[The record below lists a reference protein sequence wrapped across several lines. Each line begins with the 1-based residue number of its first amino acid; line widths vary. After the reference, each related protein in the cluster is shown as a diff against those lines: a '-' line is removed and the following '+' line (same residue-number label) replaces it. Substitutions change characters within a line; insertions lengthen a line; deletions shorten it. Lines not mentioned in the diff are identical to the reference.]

1 MSGVAQMV
9 PPLGHAVPR
18 SFLAALLAL
27 VLAFGLHAAFA
38 LQGTGTITQQ
48 AGGQT
53 ALAAQGNSFVNLA
66 AGIET
71 PVRAPD
77 HTATIPPVS
86 APLLQQT
93 VPSTVAAT
101 PPATSVKAATALP
114 QQAVAVT
121 QALPIKPVR
130 SGVPL
135 VAVTPD
141 ALADVVATPTVTP
154 RQPRLQPQPSA
165 PQSRAV
171 TASLR
176 PPQRP
181 EEQPLEQ
188 APEQRIAPDAN
199 PREPTATTAGA
210 TAAPAA
216 QSSRGNSTVS
226 AKQGAETSNSRP
238 AGGQA
243 TKTGGTAQV
252 QGNAAASNYPGL
264 VMRRIQRAK
273 RRTTVRGV
281 AMVRFRI
288 GAGGGLAGLSLAR
301 SSGSDK
307 LDRIAL
313 DQVRRAAPFP
323 PPPAGAR
330 TSFTVRIKGK

>member
-1 MSGVAQMV
+1 MV

-18 SFLAALLAL
+18 SFLAALVAL

-38 LQGTGTITQQ
+38 LHDTGATVQR
-48 AGGQT
+48 AGGRA

-71 PVRAPD
+71 PVPAPD
-77 HTATIPPVS
+77 HTATIPPVAAS
-86 APLLQQT
+86 VPQQA

-101 PPATSVKAATALP
+101 SPATSVKAAA
-114 QQAVAVT
+114 
-121 QALPIKPVR
+121 ALPIKPVR
-130 SGVPL
+130 GGVPL

-141 ALADVVATPTVTP
+141 AAADEVATPTVTP
-154 RQPRLQPQPSA
+154 RPTRLSRQQPQLSE
-165 PQSRAV
+165 PQSPAV
-171 TASLR
+171 TDSLR
-176 PPQRP
+176 PPQR
-181 EEQPLEQ
+181 LAEQ
-188 APEQRIAPDAN
+188 APQQRIAPQVP
-199 PREPTATTAGA
+199 PRDPATTSGA
-210 TAAPAA
+210 TAAPEA
-216 QSSRGNSTVS
+216 QQPRGNSTAS

-243 TKTGGTAQV
+243 AKTDGTAQV

-273 RRTTVRGV
+273 RRATVRGV

-323 PPPAGAR
+323 PPPVGAR